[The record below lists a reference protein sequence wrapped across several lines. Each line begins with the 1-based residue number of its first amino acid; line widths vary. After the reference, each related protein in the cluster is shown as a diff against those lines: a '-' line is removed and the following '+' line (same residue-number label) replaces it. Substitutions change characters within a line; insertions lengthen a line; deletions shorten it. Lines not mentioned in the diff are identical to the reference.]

1 MERSMHS
8 LAQKSRKRIVD
19 SLICLLG
26 KKSYESITVSE
37 LCRKA
42 QVDRRTFYRNFRN
55 KEDVMEFH
63 ISALKEEYLSFLN
76 RLEKRN
82 IRSMAESQFV
92 FWKKHLPFLTSLQS
106 RSALSGLLLQTSNEF
121 IPTVYLQYHNDLPSH
136 FEYKA
141 RFVIGGFVNI
151 LLYWIETGTK
161 EDPEEI
167 AEIAAELFDEDNPY
181 WTGYVQKH
189 R

>member
-1 MERSMHS
+1 
-8 LAQKSRKRIVD
+8 
-19 SLICLLG
+19 
-26 KKSYESITVSE
+26 
-37 LCRKA
+37 
-42 QVDRRTFYRNFRN
+42 
-55 KEDVMEFH
+55 MEFH

-121 IPTVYLQYHNDLPSH
+121 IPAVYLQYHNDLPSH

-151 LLYWIETGTK
+151 LLYWIETGAKKSLRKLQKLRRNFLTK
-161 EDPEEI
+161 ITLIGQGTFRNRDKALCPYPCFQDRKCIII
-167 AEIAAELFDEDNPY
+167 AVNFSQRSHWNNRH
-181 WTGYVQKH
+181 GYSVTNICII
-189 R
+189 

>member
-42 QVDRRTFYRNFRN
+42 QVDRRTFYR
-55 KEDVMEFH
+55 
-63 ISALKEEYLSFLN
+63 
-76 RLEKRN
+76 
-82 IRSMAESQFV
+82 
-92 FWKKHLPFLTSLQS
+92 

-121 IPTVYLQYHNDLPSH
+121 IPAVYLQYHNDLPSH

-151 LLYWIETGTK
+151 LLYWIETGAK
-161 EDPEEI
+161 EEPEEI

-181 WTGYVQKH
+181 WTGYVQKQ

>member
-1 MERSMHS
+1 
-8 LAQKSRKRIVD
+8 
-19 SLICLLG
+19 
-26 KKSYESITVSE
+26 
-37 LCRKA
+37 
-42 QVDRRTFYRNFRN
+42 
-55 KEDVMEFH
+55 MEFH

-106 RSALSGLLLQTSNEF
+106 RSALSDLLLQTSNEF
-121 IPTVYLQYHNDLPSH
+121 IPAVYLQYHNQSALSH

-151 LLYWIETGTK
+151 LLYWIETGAK
-161 EDPEEI
+161 EEPEEI
-167 AEIAAELFDEDNPY
+167 AEIAAELF
-181 WTGYVQKH
+181 
-189 R
+189 

>member
-19 SLICLLG
+19 ILICLLG

-82 IRSMAESQFV
+82 IRSMAGITV
-92 FWKKHLPFLTSLQS
+92 CFLEKA
-106 RSALSGLLLQTSNEF
+106 SAFSYLTAKPQLL
-121 IPTVYLQYHNDLPSH
+121 
-136 FEYKA
+136 
-141 RFVIGGFVNI
+141 IG
-151 LLYWIETGTK
+151 
-161 EDPEEI
+161 P
-167 AEIAAELFDEDNPY
+167 AAANL
-181 WTGYVQKH
+181 K
-189 R
+189 

>member
-42 QVDRRTFYRNFRN
+42 QVDRRTFYRNFKN

-63 ISALKEEYLSFLN
+63 IQEAMAGKVTPEEALANME
-76 RLEKRN
+76 
-82 IRSMAESQFV
+82 Q
-92 FWKKHLPFLTSLQS
+92 
-106 RSALSGLLLQTSNEF
+106 EF
-121 IPTVYLQYHNDLPSH
+121 I
-136 FEYKA
+136 
-141 RFVIGGFVNI
+141 
-151 LLYWIETGTK
+151 
-161 EDPEEI
+161 
-167 AEIAAELFDEDNPY
+167 DEMAKVEN
-181 WTGYVQKH
+181 
-189 R
+189 